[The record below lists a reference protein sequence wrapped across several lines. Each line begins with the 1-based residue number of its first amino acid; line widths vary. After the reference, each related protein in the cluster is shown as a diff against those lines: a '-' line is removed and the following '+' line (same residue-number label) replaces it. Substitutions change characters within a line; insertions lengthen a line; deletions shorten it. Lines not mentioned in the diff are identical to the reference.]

1 MTGNGLRA
9 WLKITNCVDWGEW
22 RIKWREN
29 HANENALGWA
39 VRFYHVNAQR
49 TSLWKETHSAMKDIP
64 VLYNCPL
71 FVLTNCDQKTH
82 CILLSE
88 LREPR
93 QTSSANSGYQ
103 IHLSTENAVVIE
115 SSYLLT
121 MLLLR
126 NEIWISLPKQ
136 TENKI
141 KSISLVGSP
150 TKKKK
155 PARSP
160 LAANVTIANF
170 SNK

>member
-1 MTGNGLRA
+1 
-9 WLKITNCVDWGEW
+9 
-22 RIKWREN
+22 
-29 HANENALGWA
+29 
-39 VRFYHVNAQR
+39 
-49 TSLWKETHSAMKDIP
+49 MKDIP